1 MSFQTLKTGTAE
13 GMGTLG
19 YEVVVNEKV
28 AIGNPIKFEIIPLN
42 PDLVTADVKHCQ
54 IKKSSF
60 NSDLAHRK
68 P

>member
-1 MSFQTLKTGTAE
+1 
-13 GMGTLG
+13 MGTLG

-60 NSDLAHRK
+60 NSDLAHRNHNR
-68 P
+68 

>member
-1 MSFQTLKTGTAE
+1 
-13 GMGTLG
+13 MGTLG